1 VTDKAA
7 VSATLYGM
15 VQGVGFRFYVRRTAR
30 ELGITGYVRNTPD
43 GRAVKVMAEGQ
54 RENLDQM
61 VKLLQIGP
69 RLSKVVKIEVEWLE
83 HQNAF
88 SNFDIRF

>member
-1 VTDKAA
+1 
-7 VSATLYGM
+7 M

-43 GRAVKVMAEGQ
+43 GRAVEVMAEGQ